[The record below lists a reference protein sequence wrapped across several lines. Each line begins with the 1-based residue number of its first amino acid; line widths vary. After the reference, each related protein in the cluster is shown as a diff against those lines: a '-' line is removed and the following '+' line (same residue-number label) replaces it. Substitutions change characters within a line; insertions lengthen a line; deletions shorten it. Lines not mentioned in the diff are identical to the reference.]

1 MIITRDHLFRAP
13 LEIIPFI
20 ESDSPVMGIL
30 YKIRLREELM
40 FEDMFTCYVLSFVT
54 LSSFSNL
61 RSKKSK

>member
-1 MIITRDHLFRAP
+1 MIITRDHLFRTP

-40 FEDMFTCYVLSFVT
+40 FEDMFTCSLLRYFVT
-54 LSSFSNL
+54 LSRSNL